1 MSPTYIYEFSD
12 SLLSGIHMAK
22 QPRSP
27 LEILQPASKA
37 MIETVLSVSLFVGIG
52 GAGKICAKQSGNV
65 KSITDL
71 VHGEPAQ
78 IASR

>member
-27 LEILQPASKA
+27 LETLQPASEA

-52 GAGKICAKQSGNV
+52 AVSLISLTLLAISIGV
-65 KSITDL
+65 TKSDVEEQHSNQAL
-71 VHGEPAQ
+71 
-78 IASR
+78 